1 MLLYATTIFVGAF
14 LLFQVQ
20 PIIAKMI
27 LPWFGGNAMVWTSC
41 MLFFQ
46 SILLAGYAYS
56 HKVVSLPAAKQ
67 TRLHLTLLGVSLL
80 SLPIMPRAFL
90 KPDGETNP
98 LLGILLVLTL
108 SVGLPYFILST
119 TGPLMQAWYSAKF
132 PRRLPYRL
140 FALSNFASLL
150 ALLAYP
156 VFVEPKVP
164 LHLQGLGW
172 SGLYV
177 LFVIL
182 CGTTAW
188 KTRKSFI
195 TINANPEPA
204 ESEAA
209 LPVSLREK
217 LSWVAL
223 AACASILL
231 LAVTNHLS
239 QNVAAIP
246 FLWVLPLSLYLLS
259 FMATF
264 DSSLWYN
271 RRMFIVMTAATLC
284 FMAYPL
290 WQEQGDLNL
299 PAYIAAYS
307 AGLFICCMF
316 CHGELAR
323 RKPDPRHLTSF
334 YLMISIGGAVGGLFV
349 SVIAPLIF
357 NFHYELSVG
366 LALLGMLGFWIIYG
380 EFFLFDVLWAGVA
393 IFLLVTIGQDI
404 RISNADN
411 IEMSRN
417 FYGTL
422 RVRDSG
428 TVVDG
433 TKMRTMINGTINHGA
448 QFTGAQR
455 SRIPTTYYAEQSGAG
470 LALTERHHPGMKV
483 GVVGLGV
490 GTLATYGRQGDH
502 YKIYEINPAVV
513 ELANGY
519 FTYLRNSEAKVEI
532 VMGDARLSLERE
544 KPNNF
549 DVLLVDAFSSD
560 AIPVHLLTKEALQL
574 YREHIRPD
582 GIIAIHVSNKYLK
595 LYPVV
600 RRIADWIC
608 LSEILVQNNAVDDL
622 EQFSADWV
630 LLSPDGSIFKTPAFR
645 TAKSGATDEKP
656 APLWTDD
663 YSNILEILK

>member
-1 MLLYATTIFVGAF
+1 MLLYAITIFVGAF

-56 HKVVSLPAAKQ
+56 HRIVSMPVARQ
-67 TRLHLTLLGVSLL
+67 TRIHLSLLGISILTL
-80 SLPIMPRAFL
+80 PIIPRDIL
-90 KPDGETNP
+90 KPGGEGNP

-108 SVGLPYFILST
+108 SVGLPYFLLST
-119 TGPLMQAWYSAKF
+119 TGPLMQAWYSARF
-132 PRRLPYRL
+132 PKKLPYRL

-150 ALLAYP
+150 ALIAYP
-156 VFVEPKVP
+156 IVVEPRIP
-164 LHLQGLGW
+164 LHLQGIGW
-172 SGLYV
+172 SVLYGL
-177 LFVIL
+177 FAIL

-188 KTRKSFI
+188 ITRKSFI
-195 TINANPEPA
+195 TPSAVSEEILEEPA
-204 ESEAA
+204 P
-209 LPVSLREK
+209 LPLREK
-217 LSWVAL
+217 ITWVAL

-299 PAYIAAYS
+299 PAYILAYS

-323 RKPDPRHLTSF
+323 RKPHPKHLTAF
-334 YLMISIGGAVGGLFV
+334 YLMISIGGAIGGLFV
-349 SVIAPLIF
+349 SVLSPMLF
-357 NFHYELSVG
+357 NYHYELSIG
-366 LALLGMLGFWIIYG
+366 LALMGVVGFWVLYG
-380 EFFLFDVLWAGVA
+380 EFFIFDVLWSGVA
-393 IFLLVTIGQDI
+393 IFLLVTIVQDVK
-404 RISNADN
+404 ISHYDN
-411 IEMSRN
+411 IEMTRN

-422 RVRDSG
+422 RVRQSG
-428 TVVDG
+428 TDIDG
-433 TKMRTMINGTINHGA
+433 TKLRTMVNGTINHGA
-448 QFTGAQR
+448 QFVTDQKR
-455 SRIPTTYYAEQSGAG
+455 RIPTTYYANHSGAG
-470 LALTERHHPGMKV
+470 LALSERHRPGMRV
-483 GVVGLGV
+483 GIIGLGV
-490 GTLATYGRQGDH
+490 GTLLTYGRQGEH
-502 YKIYEINPAVV
+502 YKVYEINPEVV
-513 ELANGY
+513 ELARRQ
-519 FTYLRNSEAKVEI
+519 FSYLKNSEAEVEI

-544 KPNNF
+544 QPNQF

-582 GIIAIHVSNKYLK
+582 GIIAIHVSNKYLN
-595 LYPVV
+595 LYPIVH
-600 RRIADWIC
+600 RIADWIC

-622 EQFSADWV
+622 EQFSSDWV
-630 LLSPDGSIFKTPAFR
+630 LLSPDPKVFDTPSFR
-645 TAKSGATDEKP
+645 TAQSGHEELKP
-656 APLWTDD
+656 GPLWTDD
-663 YSNILEILK
+663 YSNVFDVLK